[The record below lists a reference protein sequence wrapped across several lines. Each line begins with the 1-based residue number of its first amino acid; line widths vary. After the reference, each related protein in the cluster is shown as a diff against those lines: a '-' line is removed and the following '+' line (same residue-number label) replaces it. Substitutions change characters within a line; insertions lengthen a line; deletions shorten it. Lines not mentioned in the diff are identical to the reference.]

1 MAVQEAVWKP
11 ICKVF
16 GRLENFL
23 PVATEMSLMKKR
35 QNTQN
40 TLTSLGLVASLWL
53 PCTGLLATTPVDPTK
68 NQAETRAIMAQIFSS
83 LTSVLPL
90 SMDTKEFTDPK
101 NRDKILGDLRKMRDG
116 TSSLVD
122 HTKRFEGSY
131 GFIAKSMSRDIKDI
145 YHWYE
150 KGAISESRYLLQQ
163 VTENCVSCHMK
174 LPDPGHAPKMDHFF
188 KDVAV
193 AKLSA
198 PEKARLQVA
207 LRQFDDA
214 LNTWEDM
221 FRAWPKPSELFAMD
235 TLPEY
240 LKVVIRVK
248 GDMKRALGTLDGLI
262 KRNDLPKFMSR
273 EITTWR
279 SSLTKL
285 SGELAKSGQELTRAS
300 KMIQNARRTMDYPMD
315 RSGLVDYITASALLN
330 KFMDQKALTAQQTSE
345 GYYLLGVTEA
355 LIGRSTWLTQTDYYF
370 EAAVRASPKSA
381 SAFKAF
387 DALEQQIL
395 MEYSGSGGT
404 NIPEDIQAN
413 LEELRGLVK
422 K

>member
-1 MAVQEAVWKP
+1 MEK
-11 ICKVF
+11 KS
-16 GRLENFL
+16 R
-23 PVATEMSLMKKR
+23 SLM
-35 QNTQN
+35 
-40 TLTSLGLVASLWL
+40 SVGLMTAALISAPKLFANAAS
-53 PCTGLLATTPVDPTK
+53 DPSK
-68 NQAETRAIMAQIFSS
+68 SQADTRAIMAQIFSS

-90 SMDTKEFTDPK
+90 SMDGKEFSNPK
-101 NRDKILGDLRKMRDG
+101 NRDKILSDLRKMRDG

-188 KDVAV
+188 KDVSV
-193 AKLSA
+193 ARLSA
-198 PEKARLQVA
+198 PEKARLQIA

-214 LNTWEDM
+214 LSTWEEM
-221 FRAWPKPSELFAMD
+221 FRTWPKPSELFAMD

-248 GDMKRALGTLDGLI
+248 GDMKRALTTLNGLV
-262 KRNDLPKFMSR
+262 KRNDLPKFMHR
-273 EITTWR
+273 EITSWQ
-279 SSLTKL
+279 SSLSRL
-285 SGELAKSGQELTRAS
+285 SGEMTKSGQELARAE
-300 KMIQNARRTMDYPMD
+300 KIIQNARRTMEYPMD

-330 KFMDQKALTAQQTSE
+330 RFMSSKAIKADQTSQ

-370 EAAVRASPKSA
+370 EASVRAAPKSA
-381 SAFKAF
+381 SASRAF

-404 NIPEDIQAN
+404 NIPEDVQAN

>member
-1 MAVQEAVWKP
+1 
-11 ICKVF
+11 
-16 GRLENFL
+16 
-23 PVATEMSLMKKR
+23 
-35 QNTQN
+35 
-40 TLTSLGLVASLWL
+40 
-53 PCTGLLATTPVDPTK
+53 
-68 NQAETRAIMAQIFSS
+68 
-83 LTSVLPL
+83 
-90 SMDTKEFTDPK
+90 
-101 NRDKILGDLRKMRDG
+101 
-116 TSSLVD
+116 
-122 HTKRFEGSY
+122 
-131 GFIAKSMSRDIKDI
+131 
-145 YHWYE
+145 
-150 KGAISESRYLLQQ
+150 
-163 VTENCVSCHMK
+163 
-174 LPDPGHAPKMDHFF
+174 
-188 KDVAV
+188 
-193 AKLSA
+193 
-198 PEKARLQVA
+198 
-207 LRQFDDA
+207 
-214 LNTWEDM
+214 
-221 FRAWPKPSELFAMD
+221 MD

-248 GDMKRALGTLDGLI
+248 GDMKRALATLDGLI

-273 EITTWR
+273 EITTWK

-285 SGELAKSGQELTRAS
+285 SGEMAKSGHELTRAS
-300 KMIQNARRTMDYPMD
+300 KIIQNARRTMDYPMD

>member
-1 MAVQEAVWKP
+1 MKISQNTWIGVGLVLLTASRATHL
-11 ICKVF
+11 F
-16 GRLENFL
+16 ASA
-23 PVATEMSLMKKR
+23 PVDATE
-35 QNTQN
+35 
-40 TLTSLGLVASLWL
+40 
-53 PCTGLLATTPVDPTK
+53 
-68 NQAETRAIMAQIFSS
+68 NQTETRVIMAQIFSS
-83 LTSVLPL
+83 LTSVLPM
-90 SMDTKEFTDPK
+90 SMDSKDFNDPK
-101 NRDKILGDLRKMRDG
+101 NRDKILGELRKMRDG

-193 AKLSA
+193 TKLSA

-214 LNTWEDM
+214 LTTWEEM
-221 FRAWPKPSELFAMD
+221 FKTWPKPSELFAMD

-248 GDMKRALGTLDGLI
+248 GDMKRATATLDALI

-273 EITTWR
+273 EITAWR
-279 SSLTKL
+279 SSLGKL
-285 SGELAKSGQELTRAS
+285 ASEMAKSGNQLSRAE
-300 KMIQNARRTMDYPMD
+300 KVIQNARRTMDYPMD

-330 KFMDQKALTAQQTSE
+330 KFMNTKAITAEQTSQ

-355 LIGRSTWLTQTDYYF
+355 LIGRSTWLTQTDYYY
-370 EAAVRASPKSA
+370 EAAVRAAPKSA

-404 NIPEDIQAN
+404 SIPEDIQAN
-413 LEELRGLVK
+413 LDELRGLIK